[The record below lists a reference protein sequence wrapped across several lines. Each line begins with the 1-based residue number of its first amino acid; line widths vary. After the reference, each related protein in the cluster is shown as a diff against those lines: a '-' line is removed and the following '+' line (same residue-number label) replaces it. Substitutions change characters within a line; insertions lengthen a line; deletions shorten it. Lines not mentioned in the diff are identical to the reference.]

1 MKLIKNIVFLSCFA
15 LLLTACQNADT
26 TSNTR
31 NKDLDTILSDISDK
45 YVVLNVGTASK
56 SKDVKVEVEDTEDAD
71 KVKADIKRQ
80 LKENGLSA
88 YKVNVRERNV
98 KQVEKENR
106 WLDIESKVLAD
117 LQENKEYKNV
127 TYKKTDVT
135 LKQPVTIAIVTPI
148 NKSDDGAQE
157 YSEKI
162 KREINTS
169 LQTKDIKK
177 QSKGDSYKVVIYDQD
192 GQVISWKIHN
202 NTIEPQEVSY
212 ASWGFISTGNR
223 PLC

>member
-1 MKLIKNIVFLSCFA
+1 MKLIKNIVFLNCFA
-15 LLLTACQNADT
+15 LLLAACQNADT

-45 YVVLNVGTASK
+45 YVVLSVGTASK

-106 WLDIESKVLAD
+106 WLDIESKVLAN
-117 LQENKEYKNV
+117 LQENKDYKNV

-157 YSEKI
+157 YSKKI

-192 GQVISWKIHN
+192 GQVIS
-202 NTIEPQEVSY
+202 
-212 ASWGFISTGNR
+212 
-223 PLC
+223 

>member
-1 MKLIKNIVFLSCFA
+1 MKLIKKIVFFSCFA
-15 LLLTACQNADT
+15 LLLTACQNVDT
-26 TSNTR
+26 TSNTK

-45 YVVLNVGTASK
+45 YVVLSVGTDSK

-135 LKQPVTIAIVTPI
+135 LKQPVTVAIVTPI

-162 KREINTS
+162 KREINTF

-192 GQVISWKIHN
+192 DQVIS
-202 NTIEPQEVSY
+202 
-212 ASWGFISTGNR
+212 
-223 PLC
+223 

>member
-15 LLLTACQNADT
+15 LLLTACQNVDT
-26 TSNTR
+26 TSNTK

-45 YVVLNVGTASK
+45 YVVLSVGTGSK

-135 LKQPVTIAIVTPI
+135 LKQPVTVAIVTPI

-162 KREINTS
+162 KREINTF

-192 GQVISWKIHN
+192 DQVIS
-202 NTIEPQEVSY
+202 
-212 ASWGFISTGNR
+212 
-223 PLC
+223 

>member
-15 LLLTACQNADT
+15 LLLTACQNVDT
-26 TSNTR
+26 TSNTK

-45 YVVLNVGTASK
+45 YVVLSVGTDSK

-135 LKQPVTIAIVTPI
+135 LKQPVTVAIVTPI

-162 KREINTS
+162 KREINTF

-192 GQVISWKIHN
+192 DQVIS
-202 NTIEPQEVSY
+202 
-212 ASWGFISTGNR
+212 
-223 PLC
+223 